1 MNLDAVRRGHLKL
14 DEAIS
19 KVIASEEKKLG
30 KPLKLP
36 CRRGCS
42 ACCYEP
48 VYADKTEAALAL
60 EAMSKMPVEQQD
72 EIKARVKDAL
82 EKFKASGMVDV
93 DMPPVIDYLKL
104 RIPCPFLD
112 LKSGDCTIYE
122 SRPLGCRAHVAL
134 KPKDFCE
141 DYEKRLTQKYMYVPE
156 LTGIG
161 VIEIAEAHRQ
171 LIMDHY
177 ILLLAELLG
186 IEWVKSASR
195 QVVHLTE
202 DDRGSPIFPR
212 KGRSQP

>member
-14 DEAIS
+14 DA
-19 KVIASEEKKLG
+19 VIKTVLASEEKKHG
-30 KPLKLP
+30 KPLNLP

-48 VYADKTEAALAL
+48 VYADKTEAAVAL
-60 EAMSKMPVEQQD
+60 EEVAKMPVEKQD
-72 EIKARVKDAL
+72 EIKARVKEAL

-93 DMPPVIDYLKL
+93 DMPHVVDYLKL
-104 RIPCPFLD
+104 RIACPLLD
-112 LKSGDCTIYE
+112 LKTGDCTIYKD
-122 SRPLGCRAHVAL
+122 RPLGCRAHIAL
-134 KPKDFCE
+134 RPKDFCE
-141 DYEKRLTQKYMYVPE
+141 DFEKRLKQKYMTIPE
-156 LTGIG
+156 LTCVG
-161 VIEIAEAHRQ
+161 VVEIAEGNRQ

-202 DDRGSPIFPR
+202 DDRGSPIFPH
-212 KGRSQP
+212 RSQP

>member
-1 MNLDAVRRGHLKL
+1 MNLDSVRRGHLKL
-14 DEAIS
+14 DEAIK
-19 KVIASEEKKLG
+19 KVLASEEKKYG

-48 VYADKTEAALAL
+48 VYADKTEAAVAL
-60 EAMSKMPVEQQD
+60 EAMAKMPVEKQD

-82 EKFKASGMVDV
+82 ENFKASGMVAV
-93 DMPPVIDYLKL
+93 EMPFVIDYLKL
-104 RIPCPFLD
+104 RIACPFLD
-112 LKSGDCTIYE
+112 LKNGDCTIYE
-122 SRPLGCRAHVAL
+122 NRPLGCRAHIAL
-134 KPKDFCE
+134 RPKDFCE
-141 DYEKRLTQKYMYVPE
+141 DFEKRLKQKYMTVPE
-156 LTGIG
+156 LTCVG
-161 VIEIAEAHRQ
+161 VVEIAEGNRQ

-202 DDRGSPIFPR
+202 DDRGSPIFPH
-212 KGRSQP
+212 KGRSEP